1 MNRSIV
7 YVGIS
12 VIVLGLGFVAFPI
25 VLTGHEVFDFE
36 QEWGLF
42 LAPVG
47 LVVVLL
53 GAVAHD
59 PERTTVGGAFGNP
72 DETPRRTGP
81 AGPPPRPRIS
91 YSPLEPVNCRFCRT
105 IITYDLAN
113 CPRCAR
119 ARDCRS
125 CGRPLGMV
133 LDRAT
138 CPTCA
143 RPEVFCS
150 CAVLPRPRT
159 VPAAV
164 RRRG

>member
-1 MNRSIV
+1 MNRSIA
-7 YVGIS
+7 YVG
-12 VIVLGLGFVAFPI
+12 VAVVVAGLGLVAFPI
-25 VLTGHEVFDFE
+25 VVYGHEVFDLE
-36 QEWGLF
+36 QIFGF
-42 LAPVG
+42 LIAPVG

-53 GAVAHD
+53 GAVAHNPD
-59 PERTTVGGAFGNP
+59 RTTIGGAFGNP
-72 DETPRRTGP
+72 DESLRRARPGTPQPRRRLG
-81 AGPPPRPRIS
+81 

-105 IITYDLAN
+105 IITHDLAN

-143 RPEVFCS
+143 RPEAFCN
-150 CAVLPRPRT
+150 CPVLPRPPTPVGVR
-159 VPAAV
+159 V
-164 RRRG
+164 RRV